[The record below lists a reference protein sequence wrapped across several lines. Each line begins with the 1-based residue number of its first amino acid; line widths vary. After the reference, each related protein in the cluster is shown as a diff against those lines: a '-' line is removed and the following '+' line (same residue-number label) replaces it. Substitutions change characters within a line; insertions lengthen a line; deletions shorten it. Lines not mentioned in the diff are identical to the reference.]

1 MFDLTFLGTSASV
14 PSADRNQSALLIA
27 VGGTRILIDCGEG
40 TQRQLFRS
48 GAGFRRLGR
57 LLLTHGHLDHV
68 LGIPGLLST
77 LGLQR
82 TADGMIVNGGIGT
95 LQTVT
100 NMMAG
105 LWGEGRAPIPLHLVP
120 VSEGEVIA
128 EDGSTITCF
137 RVRHRDTDSFGY
149 AFEGPPRRHL
159 DRGRLAALGIPDGPI
174 RGELAEG
181 QPVTLPDGR
190 VIDPADV
197 RGPPESRSKLVI
209 VGDVETTEGLG
220 RVVQGADTLVIEATF
235 LQRDAATARDYGH
248 LTAAD
253 AATLAAA
260 SDVKRL
266 VLTHISGRYSTG
278 EILAEAQAIFPAAHV
293 AHDLERIT
301 V

>member
-14 PSADRNQSALLIA
+14 PSADRNQPAVLIS
-27 VGGTRILIDCGEG
+27 VGGARILIDCGEG

-82 TADGMIVNGGIGT
+82 SSEGMTVNGGLGT
-95 LQTVT
+95 LQTVSR
-100 NMMAG
+100 MLAG
-105 LWGEGRAPIPLHLVP
+105 HWGEKRAPIPLELVP
-120 VSEGEVIA
+120 VSNGEVIQ
-128 EDGSTITCF
+128 EDDFTITCF
-137 RVRHRDTDSFGY
+137 RVRHRNTDSFGY
-149 AFEGPPRRHL
+149 SFQSHPRRHL
-159 DRGRLAALGIPDGPI
+159 ERDRLAALGVPDGPV

-181 QPVTLPDGR
+181 RPVTLPDGR
-190 VIDPADV
+190 IIDPADV
-197 RGPPESRSKLVI
+197 LGPLQSRSKLVT
-209 VGDVETTEGLG
+209 VGDVETTEGLDS
-220 RVVQGADTLVIEATF
+220 VVQGADMLVIEATF

-248 LTAAD
+248 LTAAE

-266 VLTHISGRYSTG
+266 VLTHISGRYPAE
-278 EILAEAQAIFPAAHV
+278 EILAEAQEIFGATHV
-293 AHDLERIT
+293 ANDLEHMA